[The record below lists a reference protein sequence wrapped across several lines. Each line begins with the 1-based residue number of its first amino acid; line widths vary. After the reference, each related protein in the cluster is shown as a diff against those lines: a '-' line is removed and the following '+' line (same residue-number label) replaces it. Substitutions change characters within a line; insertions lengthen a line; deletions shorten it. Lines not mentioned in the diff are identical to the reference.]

1 MRRKCWAALLPF
13 LLLGMACQEAEEPAE
28 PAPAATTSTE
38 TDVEAF
44 RALIRQLDA
53 EFNAGNL
60 DGVMALYADDAV
72 QMPPNNPIIIGKDS
86 LRSGFEE
93 FFAANTIELSGT
105 VEDIGVSG
113 DWAFLRLS
121 YTQSITPKDGGDTT
135 PEVGKWVLIL
145 ERQADDSWRI
155 TTDIWNA
162 DAASN

>member
-1 MRRKCWAALLPF
+1 
-13 LLLGMACQEAEEPAE
+13 MACQPAEEPAE

-38 TDVEAF
+38 ADDEAL
-44 RALIRQLDA
+44 RELSRQGVA

-60 DGVMALYADDAV
+60 DGLMALYADDAV

-93 FFAANTIELSGT
+93 FLAANTSELSST

-113 DWAFLRLS
+113 GWAFLRLS

-135 PEVGKWVLIL
+135 LEVGKWVLIL

-155 TTDIWNA
+155 TTEIWNA

>member
-1 MRRKCWAALLPF
+1 
-13 LLLGMACQEAEEPAE
+13 MACQPAEEPAE

-38 TDVEAF
+38 ADDEAL
-44 RALIRQLDA
+44 RELSRQGVA

-60 DGVMALYADDAV
+60 DGLMALYADDAV
-72 QMPPNNPIIIGKDS
+72 HMPPNNPIIIGKDS

-93 FFAANTIELSGT
+93 FLAANTSELSST

-135 PEVGKWVLIL
+135 QEVGKWVLIL